1 MSKILTTLAA
11 LALSVALTA
20 GPSTQAK
27 ADGGAV
33 AIGVGAYLIVDA
45 VVGRRCDQ
53 HEWPFNII
61 RKIGD
66 ELHHRD
72 GCHHH
77 RHHHHRHH
85 HHHHHHHRYH
95 R

>member
-1 MSKILTTLAA
+1 MSKIFTTLAA
-11 LALSVALTA
+11 LSLSIALTA

-33 AIGVGAYLIVDA
+33 AIGVGVYLLADA
-45 VVGRRCDQ
+45 FIGRRCHR
-53 HEWPFNII
+53 HEWPFNIL

-72 GCHHH
+72 GCHRQHHQHHHRHH
-77 RHHHHRHH
+77 RHHHDR
-85 HHHHHHHRYH
+85 
-95 R
+95 

>member
-1 MSKILTTLAA
+1 MKKIFTTLAA
-11 LALSVALTA
+11 LSLSVALTA

-33 AIGVGAYLIVDA
+33 AIGVGVYLLADA
-45 VVGRRCDQ
+45 IVGRHCRR

-72 GCHHH
+72 RCYRGG
-77 RHHHHRHH
+77 RHHYR
-85 HHHHHHHRYH
+85 
-95 R
+95 